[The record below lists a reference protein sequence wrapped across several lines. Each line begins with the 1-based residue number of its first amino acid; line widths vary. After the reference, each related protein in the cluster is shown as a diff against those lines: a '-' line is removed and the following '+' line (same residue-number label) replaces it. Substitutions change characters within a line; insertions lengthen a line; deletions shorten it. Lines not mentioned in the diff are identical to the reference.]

1 MGSVPLP
8 DRRRR
13 GYRVPVPFTQSD
25 ASGRPGRAPGS
36 VDYRFARRQVLRR
49 VRAGEL
55 QRSEVC
61 DAQRELLRVAEH
73 YSQRATAPCPVC
85 AESELRIVRY
95 VFGPRLPAGGRAVAS
110 RAELRKLAAGR
121 SGLRCYTVE
130 VCLGCRWN
138 HLVEVVPL
146 ASPADPGPG
155 TTARSRPRSS
165 S

>member
-1 MGSVPLP
+1 VA
-8 DRRRR
+8 
-13 GYRVPVPFTQSD
+13 VPFTQSD
-25 ASGRPGRAPGS
+25 AAGRPGRAPGS

-73 YSQRATAPCPVC
+73 YSQRATTPCPVC
-85 AESELRIVRY
+85 AEAQLRIVRY

-110 RAELRKLAAGR
+110 RAELRKLASGR

-146 ASPADPGPG
+146 ASSPESASG
-155 TTARSRPRSS
+155 ALAERRR
-165 S
+165 

>member
-1 MGSVPLP
+1 MA
-8 DRRRR
+8 
-13 GYRVPVPFTQSD
+13 VPFTQPD
-25 ASGRPGRAPGS
+25 TDGRPGREPGS

-55 QRSEVC
+55 PLAEVC

-73 YSQRATAPCPVC
+73 YSQRATTPCPVC
-85 AESELRIVRY
+85 SASELRIVRY

-110 RAELRKLAAGR
+110 RAELRKLVSGR

-130 VCLGCRWN
+130 VCLACRWN

-146 ASPADPGPG
+146 SDPSAAGSRSPAAGG
-155 TTARSRPRSS
+155 S
-165 S
+165 

>member
-13 GYRVPVPFTQSD
+13 GYRVSVPFTQSD
-25 ASGRPGRAPGS
+25 ASGHPG
-36 VDYRFARRQVLRR
+36 R

>member
-1 MGSVPLP
+1 
-8 DRRRR
+8 
-13 GYRVPVPFTQSD
+13 VPVPFTQSE

-49 VRAGEL
+49 VRSGEL
-55 QRSEVC
+55 QRSDVC
-61 DAQRELLRVAEH
+61 DAQRDLLRVAEH
-73 YSQRATAPCPVC
+73 YSQRATTPCPVC

-110 RAELRKLAAGR
+110 RAELRKLANGR

-146 ASPADPGPG
+146 ASSSDSESGTPARG
-155 TTARSRPRSS
+155 RPRSS

>member
-1 MGSVPLP
+1 MA
-8 DRRRR
+8 
-13 GYRVPVPFTQSD
+13 VPFTQSD
-25 ASGRPGRAPGS
+25 AAGRPGRAPGS

-73 YSQRATAPCPVC
+73 YSQRATTPCPVC
-85 AESELRIVRY
+85 AEAQLRIVRY

-110 RAELRKLAAGR
+110 RAELRKLASGR

-146 ASPADPGPG
+146 ASSPESASG
-155 TTARSRPRSS
+155 ALAERRR
-165 S
+165 